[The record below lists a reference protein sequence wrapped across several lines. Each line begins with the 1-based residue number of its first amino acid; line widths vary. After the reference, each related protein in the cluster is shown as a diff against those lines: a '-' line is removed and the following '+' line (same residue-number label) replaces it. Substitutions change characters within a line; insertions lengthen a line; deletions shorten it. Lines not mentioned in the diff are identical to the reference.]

1 MGEPPPLQP
10 PALRLHD
17 FLVTLRGSPDWE
29 PMLGLLGDVLAL
41 LGQEQQEQEAD
52 GASGQTPAKS
62 MPGEH
67 AAFVLHVAVL
77 TSHLPYPGQAGRG
90 AIVGP
95 GPVLS

>member
-1 MGEPPPLQP
+1 MEDTPSTAPWAQW
-10 PALRLHD
+10 
-17 FLVTLRGSPDWE
+17 TW
-29 PMLGLLGDVLAL
+29 AL